1 MEQTPGARRR
11 RQGEWQGLP
20 LRRNMVKKNTKILIA
35 DDEEIIRNLLTE
47 HLTDEGYNVLA
58 VPSGE
63 EALEIFKKDPN
74 RLVVTDIRMGGM
86 SGVQLLEEIKKL
98 DSDAQVIIIT
108 SHASLDSA
116 VATLRAGAYDYIFKP
131 FEDLDQVTEVVRRAM
146 DKVDLIRQNRLLVE
160 NLEQSNLMMELANET
175 LMELA
180 VRDGLTGLF
189 NLRHFRHILQEELAR
204 ADRYHRQLCLI
215 MIDVDNF
222 KNYNDT
228 HGHPA
233 GDEVLKI
240 LAGILNK
247 RLRDVDRSARYG
259 GEEFLVLL
267 PETDLEKGR
276 TVAEELRVQME
287 EHPFRGRE
295 TQPFGKVT
303 ISLGVAAFPQD
314 AGPDADDII
323 KVADEALYRAKNA
336 GRNRVVCATQ
346 P

>member
-1 MEQTPGARRR
+1 M
-11 RQGEWQGLP
+11 
-20 LRRNMVKKNTKILIA
+20 KKNTKILIA
-35 DDEEIIRNLLTE
+35 DDEEIIRNLLKE

-58 VPSGE
+58 VSSGE
-63 EALEIFKKDPN
+63 EALENFSRDPDC
-74 RLVVTDIRMGGM
+74 LVITDIRMGGM

-146 DKVDLIRQNRLLVE
+146 DKIDLIRQNRLLVE
-160 NLEQSNLMMELANET
+160 NLEKSNLMMELANET

-189 NLRHFRHILQEELAR
+189 NLRHFRHILNEELSR
-204 ADRYHRQLCLI
+204 AERYSRQLCLV
-215 MIDVDNF
+215 MIDVDHF

-233 GDEVLKI
+233 GDEVLKA

-276 TVAEELRVQME
+276 TVAEDLRVQME
-287 EHPFRGRE
+287 EYPFRGRE
-295 TQPFGKVT
+295 SQPFGKVT

-314 AGPDADDII
+314 GPDADTLI
-323 KVADEALYRAKNA
+323 KVADDALYRAKNS
-336 GRNRVVCATQ
+336 GRNRVVCATDAE
-346 P
+346 

>member
-1 MEQTPGARRR
+1 M
-11 RQGEWQGLP
+11 
-20 LRRNMVKKNTKILIA
+20 KKNTKILIA
-35 DDEEIIRNLLTE
+35 DDEEIIRNLLKE

-58 VPSGE
+58 VSSGE
-63 EALEIFKKDPN
+63 DALENFSRDPDS
-74 RLVVTDIRMGGM
+74 LVITDIRMGGM

-146 DKVDLIRQNRLLVE
+146 DKIDLIRQNRLLVE
-160 NLEQSNLMMELANET
+160 NLEKSNLMMELANET

-189 NLRHFRHILQEELAR
+189 NLRHFRHILNEELSR
-204 ADRYHRQLCLI
+204 AERYSRQLCLV

-233 GDEVLKI
+233 GDEVLKT

-276 TVAEELRVQME
+276 TVAEDLRVQME
-287 EHPFRGRE
+287 EYPFRGRE
-295 TQPFGKVT
+295 SQPFGKVT

-314 AGPDADDII
+314 GPDADTLI
-323 KVADEALYRAKNA
+323 KVADDALYRAKNS
-336 GRNRVVCATQ
+336 GRNRVVCAADAE
-346 P
+346 